1 MMNEFGVPMNEAE
14 MSMMPGSPGKH
25 HLEREL
31 ALSGAKGE
39 NFLPVLIGAAL
50 GFGGAAAV
58 AGGTALAL
66 TAAHIGATVAI
77 TAAGAAIGGQ
87 YMAGSTAAR
96 AARKQAEAQNE
107 YTERSHE
114 YDVELWNM
122 QRDKILADREQAVK
136 VIETKARNEN
146 AVADWKDITNI
157 QRYVQE
163 VQIRQREQD
172 SLDAQYEK
180 SNYVYDRQI
189 SLNERSANSAMED
202 EYRSLEEIEAEQRYT
217 QQDTRLKFL
226 EAEGE
231 MRARFAS
238 GRGAAKGSQTSYFEM
253 GQKMAAVN
261 AALTGATMNRDSR
274 VQEIARDRESADLAA
289 EANRMLDPGV
299 LPEVPGVIATP
310 RAEFL
315 YPRQVGEYDFGPQPV
330 YGVYHS
336 PSAAAA
342 QVWGN
347 TISGIAGTV
356 AGIATPLIAASDI
369 ELKENIE
376 HVGVSPSGL
385 NIYEWNYIDNTRQRY
400 RGVVAQDVLT
410 KVPSAVGEM
419 DNGYLGVDYSQIDV
433 NLTLV

>member
-1 MMNEFGVPMNEAE
+1 MMNEFGVPMNDAE
-14 MSMMPGSPGKH
+14 MNMMPGSPGRH
-25 HLEREL
+25 HLEKEL

-50 GFGGAAAV
+50 GWGGAAVAV
-58 AGGTALAL
+58 GGTAIAGTSLTL
-66 TAAHIGATVAI
+66 TAGAL
-77 TAAGAAIGGQ
+77 AGAAIGGQ
-87 YMAGSTAAR
+87 YMAGSSAAR
-96 AARKQAEAQNE
+96 AARKQADAQNE

-122 QRDKILADREQAVK
+122 QREKILADREQAVQ
-136 VIETKARNEN
+136 VIQTKARNEN
-146 AVADWKDITNI
+146 AAADYRDATNI
-157 QRYVQE
+157 QRYIQE

-172 SLDAQYEK
+172 SLDHQYEK
-180 SNYVYDRQI
+180 SNYVYSRQI
-189 SLNERSANSAMED
+189 SLNERSANAAMED

-217 QQDTRLKFL
+217 QADTRLKFL
-226 EAEGE
+226 ETEGE
-231 MRARFAS
+231 MRARTAT

-253 GQKMAAVN
+253 GQKMSAVN

-299 LPEVPGVIATP
+299 LPEVPGIIATP

-315 YPRQVGEYDFGPQPV
+315 YPRQLGEYDFGPQPV

-356 AGIATPLIAASDI
+356 GTMAGGYLAKSDI

>member
-163 VQIRQREQD
+163 VQIRQR
-172 SLDAQYEK
+172 
-180 SNYVYDRQI
+180 
-189 SLNERSANSAMED
+189 
-202 EYRSLEEIEAEQRYT
+202 
-217 QQDTRLKFL
+217 
-226 EAEGE
+226 
-231 MRARFAS
+231 
-238 GRGAAKGSQTSYFEM
+238 
-253 GQKMAAVN
+253 
-261 AALTGATMNRDSR
+261 
-274 VQEIARDRESADLAA
+274 
-289 EANRMLDPGV
+289 
-299 LPEVPGVIATP
+299 
-310 RAEFL
+310 
-315 YPRQVGEYDFGPQPV
+315 
-330 YGVYHS
+330 
-336 PSAAAA
+336 
-342 QVWGN
+342 
-347 TISGIAGTV
+347 
-356 AGIATPLIAASDI
+356 
-369 ELKENIE
+369 
-376 HVGVSPSGL
+376 
-385 NIYEWNYIDNTRQRY
+385 
-400 RGVVAQDVLT
+400 
-410 KVPSAVGEM
+410 
-419 DNGYLGVDYSQIDV
+419 
-433 NLTLV
+433 

>member
-1 MMNEFGVPMNEAE
+1 MMNEFGVPMNDAE
-14 MSMMPGSPGKH
+14 MNMLPPGANKPHEKM
-25 HLEREL
+25 LYE
-31 ALSGAKGE
+31 SGAKGE
-39 NFLPVLIGAAL
+39 NFLPILIGAAL
-50 GFGGAAAV
+50 GAGAGAMVGAVGAVTAGAVIGIGALGGAAV
-58 AGGTALAL
+58 GGLVHSGNQ
-66 TAAHIGATVAI
+66 AA
-77 TAAGAAIGGQ
+77 Q
-87 YMAGSTAAR
+87 AAR
-96 AARKQAEAQNE
+96 RQAQSQND

-122 QRDKILADREQAVK
+122 QREKILADREQAVK
-136 VIETKARNEN
+136 VIQTKARNEN
-146 AVADWKDITNI
+146 AVADYRDVTNV
-157 QRYVQE
+157 QRYVQQ

-172 SLDAQYEK
+172 SLDAQYDK
-180 SNYVYDRQI
+180 SNYVYDRQM
-189 SLNERSANSAMED
+189 SLNERSANAAMED

-217 QQDTRLKFL
+217 QQDTRIKFL

-315 YPRQVGEYDFGPQPV
+315 YPRQLGEYDFGPQPV